1 MSHYYQNDPNLK
13 SNPKEVYYDFRKEKI
28 KLLTDSGIFS
38 KERIDFGTNLLL
50 NILPDSLDNLDI
62 LDVGCG
68 YGIIGLSVA
77 KRYKKSRVELIDV
90 NERAI
95 EIAKENA
102 KINNITNAKI
112 YLSDAY
118 ESVDHFFDVIITN
131 PPIRAGK
138 VVVHKIILGSV
149 NYLKDNGKIYLV
161 IRKSQ
166 GAPSLIK
173 EMEKVFSKVEI
184 IEKKNGYYILEG
196 CKN

>member
-50 NILPDSLDNLDI
+50 NSLPDSLDNLDI

-77 KRYKKSRVELIDV
+77 KRYKRSRVELIDV

-196 CKN
+196 SKK